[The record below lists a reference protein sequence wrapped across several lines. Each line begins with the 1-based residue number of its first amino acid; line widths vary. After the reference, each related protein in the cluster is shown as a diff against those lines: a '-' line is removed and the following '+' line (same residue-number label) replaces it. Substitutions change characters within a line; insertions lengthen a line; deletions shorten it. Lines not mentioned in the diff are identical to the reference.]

1 MKEKNNNN
9 NVFAELND
17 IIDKLYAKIVNYAY
31 EPTSLEK
38 FASLYNK
45 SIDDYI
51 LKKENEF
58 DQKFIS
64 GSLKLYY
71 INKQFFGLVILLYFQ
86 DKNKEFIKTEYK
98 KEGLNVLRLNQKAF
112 TELKEKQTIQFE
124 INKPEEIINKA
135 DI

>member
-31 EPTSLEK
+31 EPTSLEN

-58 DQKFIS
+58 EQKFIS

-71 INKQFFGLVILLYFQ
+71 INKQFFGLMILLYFQ
-86 DKNKEFIKTEYK
+86 DKNKEFIRTEYK
-98 KEGLNVLRLNQKAF
+98 KEGLNMLRLNKKAF
-112 TELKEKQTIQFE
+112 IELKEKQTIQFE
-124 INKPEEIINKA
+124 INKPEKKINKA

>member
-86 DKNKEFIKTEYK
+86 DKNKEFIKKKYK

>member
-31 EPTSLEK
+31 EPTSLEN

-58 DQKFIS
+58 EQKFIS

-71 INKQFFGLVILLYFQ
+71 INKQFFGLMILLYFQ
-86 DKNKEFIKTEYK
+86 DKNKEFIRTEYK
-98 KEGLNVLRLNQKAF
+98 KEGLNMLRLNKKAF
-112 TELKEKQTIQFE
+112 IELKEKQTIQFE
-124 INKPEEIINKA
+124 INKPEKNK
-135 DI
+135 

>member
-31 EPTSLEK
+31 EPTSLEN

-58 DQKFIS
+58 EQKFIS

-71 INKQFFGLVILLYFQ
+71 INKQFFGLMILLYFQ
-86 DKNKEFIKTEYK
+86 DKNKEFIRTEYK
-98 KEGLNVLRLNQKAF
+98 KEGLNMLRLNKKAF
-112 TELKEKQTIQFE
+112 IELKEKQTIQFE
-124 INKPEEIINKA
+124 INKPEKKNK
-135 DI
+135 